1 MPDLTPSVLFNRIL
15 GRVRLKHLQ
24 LAIAIADLQ
33 SLHRAAN
40 SIGLSQ
46 PAATHALVELE
57 NVLDAPLFER
67 HSKGMRLT
75 RLGEAILP
83 LLRASLVPLQAAA
96 GNAALMQ
103 KGAGSALI
111 RIGSIA
117 AGINGLLTVAIPT
130 YFAKSPESAIDVH
143 EVTIDNLLESIQ
155 EGAFDL
161 AICRE
166 PDLLPNGFEFCA
178 LVSDEF
184 VVACRPQH
192 PLTRQVSVTVAELLA
207 QRWLSSPFTGL
218 GPQEVERFFDD
229 LGGVPELCRVSSR
242 SAEIIYAM
250 LAGSD
255 MLVYAPVSLLRPLVQ
270 CDRLVVLPLPLRGVG
285 PLGILTKIDV
295 LSNKT
300 HSCHGFI
307 KHLYETQWS
316 WRSPGRLL

>member
-33 SLHRAAN
+33 SLHRAAS

-57 NVLDAPLFER
+57 SSLGGPLFER

-75 RLGEAILP
+75 RLGEAVLP

-103 KGAGSALI
+103 QGAASALI

-130 YFAKSPESAIDVH
+130 YVAAHPDAAIDVH

-155 EGAFDL
+155 EGTLDL

-166 PDLLPNGFEFCA
+166 PTRA
-178 LVSDEF
+178 AAKVWVSCGAAGR
-184 VVACRPQH
+184 VC
-192 PLTRQVSVTVAELLA
+192 
-207 QRWLSSPFTGL
+207 
-218 GPQEVERFFDD
+218 
-229 LGGVPELCRVSSR
+229 GGVPPPAPSDPAVHRHGR
-242 SAEIIYAM
+242 RAAGAA
-250 LAGSD
+250 LAG
-255 MLVYAPVSLLRPLVQ
+255 PTP
-270 CDRLVVLPLPLRGVG
+270 DRAGPPAGGEPLR
-285 PLGILTKIDV
+285 
-295 LSNKT
+295 
-300 HSCHGFI
+300 
-307 KHLYETQWS
+307 
-316 WRSPGRLL
+316 

>member
-33 SLHRAAN
+33 SLHRAAS

-57 NVLDAPLFER
+57 SSLGGPLFER

-83 LLRASLVPLQAAA
+83 LLRASLVPLQAVA

-103 KGAGSALI
+103 QGAGSALI

-117 AGINGLLTVAIPT
+117 AGINGLLAAAIPA
-130 YFAKSPESAIDVH
+130 YFAKHPDAAIDVH

-155 EGAFDL
+155 EGTLDL

-166 PDLLPNGFEFCA
+166 PAPLPQGFEFRAA
-178 LVSDEF
+178 LRDEF
-184 VVACRPQH
+184 VVACRPRH
-192 PLTRQVSVTVAELLA
+192 PLARQAAVTAAELLA
-207 QRWLSSPFTGL
+207 QRWLAPPLTGL
-218 GPQEVERFFDD
+218 GPQQVENLFDD

-242 SAEIIYAM
+242 STEIIYAM
-250 LAGSD
+250 LTESD
-255 MLVYAPVSLLRPLVQ
+255 MLVCAPASLLRPLVQ
-270 CDRLVVLPLPLRGVG
+270 RKELAVLSWRPQGVG
-285 PLGILTKIDV
+285 PLGVLVKTDV
-295 LSNKT
+295 LANPA
-300 HSCHGFI
+300 HSCHAFI
-307 KHLYETQWS
+307 EHVLS
-316 WRSPGRLL
+316 LSA